1 MSRTQIDAQLRSS
14 GSGYSSGGSSGGNY
28 GYDPYDSAD
37 PEPAAYYDSADPEPI
52 GYYSGIPINKESNK
66 E

>member
-1 MSRTQIDAQLRSS
+1 MRSS
-14 GSGYSSGGSSGGNY
+14 GSGYSSGGSSGF

-52 GYYSGIPINKESNK
+52 GYYSGRLIDKESNT